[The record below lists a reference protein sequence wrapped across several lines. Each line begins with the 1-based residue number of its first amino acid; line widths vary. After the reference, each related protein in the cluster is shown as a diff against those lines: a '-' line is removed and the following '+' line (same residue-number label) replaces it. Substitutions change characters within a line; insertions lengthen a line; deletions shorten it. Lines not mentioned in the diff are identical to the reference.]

1 MPKFKFQFYVACFT
15 LLLVGFETY
24 AQNSFV
30 ENLGQWKHKANYQV
44 DLKQGRAFFQ
54 ENQIR
59 FSFIELDHHHP
70 HHNHNQEIKGH
81 NIFYEF
87 INSNVD
93 VVIEAK
99 DPSPHYFNF
108 YYGNNPKHWRTKV
121 YGNNQLKYKNIYDN
135 IDLEVEYKQGLLKY
149 TWQVAPHTEYQN
161 IKITIEGSDFVKVNK
176 EGELV
181 IRTSI
186 GDLKESRPIAWQ
198 KNRNG
203 DSSFVYCK
211 YKLYDNHVIGFEL
224 PYGYNSSLPL
234 TIDPVLIFASYSGST
249 SDNWGF
255 TATNDQQGRA
265 YSGGTVYGPGYP
277 TTAGAFNMTFNGG
290 VFVLG
295 QTGDLGRDVGIL
307 KYNQNGTALEYATYL
322 GGRHNEQPHSM
333 VVAEDQSLI
342 VFGNT
347 CSNDFPVT
355 ATAYD
360 TSYNDT
366 PYAQLSY
373 NPGDVF
379 LTRFS
384 TDGTQILG
392 STFYGGTGSDGLNG
406 TISFGYPN
414 PVKLAYNYGDVY
426 RGEVITNKQGDIY
439 ISTSTQSPDIP
450 ISIDAPKKDLGGKQD
465 GIVAKFN
472 KDLSQLLWSTYV
484 GGEKD
489 DALYGINL
497 NSNNDVYVV
506 GGTQSDSILGNQK
519 FDTLFGGGK
528 SDMLLVR
535 ISANGDSFRSVA
547 RIGTPA
553 YEQAYFVRLDDLEN
567 VYIYGQ
573 TDSTL
578 FPIISDTII
587 YRNGNSGQFIAKFPP
602 DLDSLIFSTRF
613 GSGRLKPDIS
623 PTAFLVDSCNKI
635 YVSGWG
641 GNVNEIPLGNGGFS
655 AGFPL
660 TQDAFQKST
669 DSSDFYVAVFAPDM
683 QELLYASY
691 FGGPRAEE
699 HVDGGT
705 SRFDRKGV
713 IYQSV
718 CGGCGGN
725 SDFPTNVGAWSRI
738 NRSTNCNNLLF
749 KVDLQIP
756 DIKAE
761 FTAQNLSCAKQ
772 PVKFTNLSQ
781 RGKIYLWDFDDGTAS
796 IDTNPVHVFQ
806 NPGIYNVRLITTNL
820 LSCKGKDTFFRPIT
834 IYGDGNAN
842 FTFAVKPC
850 DKTIDFFSQT
860 DTAAA
865 YKWIFDDVTTVRTKN
880 VNFDFGTFGSHKA
893 TLIVDSGTVCEDTKT
908 VNFFIPFRNNSY
920 SFNIDTCEGIVSFR
934 ANPEL
939 GKSAKIEWTINDTL
953 IFNDSV
959 FDFNAPNK
967 GNYKVKLKITDTFC
981 VDEYNFNFTINYE
994 KPSTNFD
1001 VVICNGNI
1009 KIAPK
1014 DLAIDSFQV
1023 FIDDSLISNIPITS
1037 IFDYNIVDNQTYK
1050 FLIRFWKRGCF
1061 VDDDT
1066 TITIPLTLNVR
1077 ILTLL
1082 DTCTRRV
1089 DFTLL
1094 SNYTAGVTHIVDFG
1108 DGKKDTFKDV
1118 SNFSHRYLELKTY
1131 NVSFI
1136 SYLEPSCTIQNS
1148 VSLLIVGNRANFNIS
1163 PDSCYYIYSFT
1174 DTNQKAISTQWF
1186 INGEILEGKQVVYS
1200 FPKEGVYQITMI
1212 DEWAVGCRDTISK
1225 TVNVHKGEFPQ
1236 DVKLYNIFSPN
1247 EDGKNEVYYFDFL
1260 KNICTPYKMYIYNR
1274 WGGLVYE
1281 NETDEYP
1288 KWDGTTGL
1296 NNAKVAEGTYYVVI
1310 YVPEYDKRL
1319 ETIVKVIR

>member
-1 MPKFKFQFYVACFT
+1 MPKFKFQYYVACFT
-15 LLLVGFETY
+15 FLLLGLETY

-59 FSFIELDHHHP
+59 FSFIELDKNHP
-70 HHNHNQEIKGH
+70 HHHNNQEIKGH

-87 INSNVD
+87 LNSNPN

-108 YYGNNPKHWRTKV
+108 YYGTNPKHWRTKV

-135 IDLEVEYKQGLLKY
+135 IDFEVEYKQGLLKY
-149 TWQVAPHTEYQN
+149 TWQVSPNTEYQ
-161 IKITIEGSDFVKVNK
+161 KIAVKIEGSNYVKVN
-176 EGELV
+176 EGGELV
-181 IRTSI
+181 IKTSV
-186 GDLKESRPIAWQ
+186 GDIKESRPIAWQ
-198 KNRNG
+198 IRPSG
-203 DSSFVYCK
+203 DTSFVYCK

-366 PYAQLSY
+366 AYKPLSY
-373 NPGDVF
+373 NPGDIF

-384 TDGTQILG
+384 ADGTQILG
-392 STFYGGTGSDGLNG
+392 STFYGGMGSDGLNG

-414 PVKLAYNYGDVY
+414 PVPTAYNYGDVY
-426 RGEVITNKQGDIY
+426 RGEVIADGDGEIY

-450 ISIDAPKKDLGGKQD
+450 MSINAPKKTLGGIQD
-465 GIVAKFN
+465 GIVAKFS
-472 KDLSQLLWSTYV
+472 KDLSRLQWSSYV
-484 GGEKD
+484 GGEAI
-489 DALYGINL
+489 DALYGINIKA
-497 NSNNDVYVV
+497 NKEVYAI
-506 GGTQSDSILGNQK
+506 GGTRSDTIIGFHT
-519 FDTLFGGGK
+519 FDTIFKGGK
-528 SDMLLVR
+528 ADMLLVK
-535 ISANGDSFRSVA
+535 ISSSGDSFQRVA

-553 YEQAYFVRLDDLEN
+553 YEQAYFVQLDLEEF

-573 TDSTL
+573 TDSLL
-578 FPIISDTII
+578 FPIKSDTVI
-587 YRNGNSGQFIAKFPP
+587 YRNGNSGQFIAKLPP

-613 GSGRLKPDIS
+613 GSGRIKPDLS

-635 YVSGWG
+635 YISGWG

-655 AGFPL
+655 AGLPI
-660 TQDAFQKST
+660 TQDAFQKTT

-683 QELLYASY
+683 QELLYSSY
-691 FGGPRAEE
+691 FGGPVSEE

-705 SRFDRKGV
+705 SRFDKKGF

-718 CGGCGGN
+718 CGGCGRN
-725 SDFPTNVGAWSRI
+725 SDFPTNPGAWSRI
-738 NRSTNCNNLLF
+738 NRSNNCNNLLF

-761 FTAQNLSCAKQ
+761 FTAPNFSCSKQ
-772 PVKFTNLSQ
+772 PVQFTNLSQ
-781 RGKIYLWDFDDGTAS
+781 RGKIYLWDFDDGSAS
-796 IDTNPVHVFQ
+796 IDTNPVHIFQ
-806 NPGIYNVRLITTNL
+806 KPGVYNVRLITTNL
-820 LSCKGKDTFFRPIT
+820 LSCKGKDTFFKPIK
-834 IYGDGNAN
+834 IYGDGNSDFSFN
-842 FTFAVKPC
+842 IEPCNNEITFTSESDSA
-850 DKTIDFFSQT
+850 T
-860 DTAAA
+860 A
-865 YKWIFDDVTTVRTKN
+865 YKWIFDDTNIIRSKN
-880 VNFDFGTFGSHKA
+880 VNFQFSSFGAHKV
-893 TLIVDSGTVCEDTKT
+893 TLIVDSGTDCEDTKT
-908 VNFFIPFRNNSY
+908 ENFFIPFRNNTY
-920 SFNIDTCEGIVSFR
+920 SFKIDTCQGIVSFR
-934 ANPEL
+934 AQPEL
-939 GKSAKIEWTINDTL
+939 GDSAKIEWTINDTL
-953 IFNDSV
+953 IFNDSI
-959 FDFNAPNK
+959 FDFNAPIK
-967 GNYKVKLKITDTFC
+967 GNYKVKLKITDSFC

-994 KPSTNFD
+994 KPSTDYD

-1014 DLAIDSFQV
+1014 DLGIDSFQV
-1023 FIDDSLISNIPITS
+1023 FINDSQNSTIPRTS
-1037 IFDYNIVDNQTYK
+1037 IFDFDIVDNQTYK
-1050 FLIRFWKRGCF
+1050 FKIRFWKQGCF
-1061 VDDDT
+1061 VDNDT
-1066 TITIPLTLNVR
+1066 TFTIPLILDVR

-1094 SNYTAGVTHIVDFG
+1094 SNYSAGVTHIVDFG
-1108 DGKKDTFKDV
+1108 DVKKDTLIDV
-1118 SNFSHRYLELKTY
+1118 FNFSHRYLELKTY
-1131 NVSFI
+1131 NFSII
-1136 SYLEPSCTIQNS
+1136 SYIEPSCTIQNA
-1148 VSLLIVGNRANFNIS
+1148 VSLEIVGNRANFNIS
-1163 PDSCYYIYSFT
+1163 PDSCYYIYSFA
-1174 DTNQKAISTQWF
+1174 DTNQKAISNQWF
-1186 INGEILEGKQVVYS
+1186 INGEVLEGKQVVYS
-1200 FPKEGVYQITMI
+1200 FPKEGIYQITMI

-1225 TVNVHKGEFPQ
+1225 TVNVRKGEFPQ

-1296 NNAKVAEGTYYVVI
+1296 SNAKVAEGTYYVVI

-1319 ETIVKVIR
+1319 ETTVKVIR